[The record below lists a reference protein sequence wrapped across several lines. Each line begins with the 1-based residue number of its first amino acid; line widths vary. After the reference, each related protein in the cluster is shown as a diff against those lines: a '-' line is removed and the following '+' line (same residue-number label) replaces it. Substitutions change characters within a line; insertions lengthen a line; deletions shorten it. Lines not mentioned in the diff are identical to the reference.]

1 MEDRIGSQG
10 MWRLKEICSENLELM
25 NAGIILRNNGKLPI
39 FYKRNLD
46 SNIECCTIML
56 TEPTTPLIF
65 MRNPVGLFICGLF
78 YVSVSKTII
87 NNKQGDLYQVLEY
100 ARKRDIQ
107 DVYLLYPMYRYEEKE
122 KEFPVAVS
130 ESPSGDINVHFI
142 RMPFIFEEDE
152 DRTRQQLT
160 DVIKVVFSIQKDHYY
175 E

>member
-1 MEDRIGSQG
+1 MFKGRSKSLDFIELLGWKCRIYTLFTPLEDRIGSQD

-87 NNKQGDLYQVLEY
+87 NN
-100 ARKRDIQ
+100 
-107 DVYLLYPMYRYEEKE
+107 
-122 KEFPVAVS
+122 
-130 ESPSGDINVHFI
+130 
-142 RMPFIFEEDE
+142 
-152 DRTRQQLT
+152 RTT
-160 DVIKVVFSIQKDHYY
+160 NATNF
-175 E
+175 

>member
-1 MEDRIGSQG
+1 MGFLDENVKFTPLEDRIGSQG

-46 SNIECCTIML
+46 SNIEYCTIML

-87 NNKQGDLYQVLEY
+87 NN
-100 ARKRDIQ
+100 
-107 DVYLLYPMYRYEEKE
+107 
-122 KEFPVAVS
+122 
-130 ESPSGDINVHFI
+130 
-142 RMPFIFEEDE
+142 
-152 DRTRQQLT
+152 RTT
-160 DVIKVVFSIQKDHYY
+160 NATNF
-175 E
+175 

>member
-1 MEDRIGSQG
+1 MFKGRSKSLDFIGVLGWKRRIYTLFTPLEDRIGSQD

-87 NNKQGDLYQVLEY
+87 NN
-100 ARKRDIQ
+100 
-107 DVYLLYPMYRYEEKE
+107 
-122 KEFPVAVS
+122 
-130 ESPSGDINVHFI
+130 
-142 RMPFIFEEDE
+142 
-152 DRTRQQLT
+152 RTT
-160 DVIKVVFSIQKDHYY
+160 NATNF
-175 E
+175 

>member
-1 MEDRIGSQG
+1 MFKGRSKSLDFIGFLGWKRRIYTLFTPLEDRIGSQD

-87 NNKQGDLYQVLEY
+87 NN
-100 ARKRDIQ
+100 
-107 DVYLLYPMYRYEEKE
+107 
-122 KEFPVAVS
+122 
-130 ESPSGDINVHFI
+130 
-142 RMPFIFEEDE
+142 
-152 DRTRQQLT
+152 RTT
-160 DVIKVVFSIQKDHYY
+160 NATNF
-175 E
+175 

>member
-1 MEDRIGSQG
+1 MGFLDENVKFTPLEDRIGSQG

-46 SNIECCTIML
+46 SNIGNCIIIL

-87 NNKQGDLYQVLEY
+87 NN
-100 ARKRDIQ
+100 
-107 DVYLLYPMYRYEEKE
+107 
-122 KEFPVAVS
+122 
-130 ESPSGDINVHFI
+130 
-142 RMPFIFEEDE
+142 
-152 DRTRQQLT
+152 RTT
-160 DVIKVVFSIQKDHYY
+160 NATNF
-175 E
+175 